1 MGEDGREGKA
11 QIFRVARHHWGERGA
26 SVIAEALERGRDHA
40 EIWEIMAVGVESG
53 AVGNAEY
60 LAQALLTGD
69 FQQW

>member
-1 MGEDGREGKA
+1 MGEEGREGKA

-26 SVIAEALERGRDHA
+26 SVIAKALESRDEA
-40 EIWEIMAVGVESG
+40 EIWEVMAEGVEAG